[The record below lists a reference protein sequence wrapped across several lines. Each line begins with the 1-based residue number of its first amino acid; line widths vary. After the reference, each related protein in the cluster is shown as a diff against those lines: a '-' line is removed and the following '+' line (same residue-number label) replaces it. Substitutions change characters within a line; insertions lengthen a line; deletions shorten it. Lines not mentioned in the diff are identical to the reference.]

1 MKVFFYLLVLTAVAA
16 SGCIRKKASSPKA
29 PAAPAAPANAFS
41 AVPGETP
48 PTPAPVTSAPAA
60 PPVAEAAPTVQPPP
74 APTPVATTPP
84 EQHTAA
90 PSKEKVTVTLDTSF
104 SGKVATVNSAARF
117 VVLSFPVGHLPPL
130 DQHLNV
136 NRRGVKVAELKVTG
150 PQLDENIV
158 ADIVSGDAL
167 AGDEV
172 TSR

>member
-48 PTPAPVTSAPAA
+48 PTPAPVTSAP
-60 PPVAEAAPTVQPPP
+60 AAPTVQPPP

-158 ADIVSGDAL
+158 ADIVSGDAQ

>member
-1 MKVFFYLLVLTAVAA
+1 LSILAVITAT
-16 SGCIRKKASSPKA
+16 GCLRKKASKPPTPVSS
-29 PAAPAAPANAFS
+29 APANAFA

-48 PTPAPVTSAPAA
+48 PTPTTASPVAVIPTAPPRDSAP
-60 PPVAEAAPTVQPPP
+60 TTP
-74 APTPVATTPP
+74 APANPTPAATIPPEQPTTTPP
-84 EQHTAA
+84 
-90 PSKEKVTVTLDTSF
+90 KDKVVVTPDTSL
-104 SGKVATVNSAARF
+104 SGKIATVNSAARF

-136 NRRGVKVAELKVTG
+136 NRRGVKVGELKVTG

-158 ADIVSGDAL
+158 ADIVSGDAQ